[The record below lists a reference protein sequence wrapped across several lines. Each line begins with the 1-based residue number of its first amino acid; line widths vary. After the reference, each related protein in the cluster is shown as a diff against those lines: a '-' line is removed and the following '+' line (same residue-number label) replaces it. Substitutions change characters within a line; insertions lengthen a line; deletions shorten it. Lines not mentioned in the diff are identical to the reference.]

1 MASGLGALKRT
12 MGFTI
17 ILVFA
22 IFLGLLTIISVFFLD
37 PTTGLIFGLVGAF
50 FIILLQYLI
59 GPVIVRATSR
69 LHYLSP
75 GENRWLEAKV
85 SQMASTSGIPMP
97 RLAIS
102 PDPTPNAFVFG
113 RTQKSA
119 TLAVHQGLLQRLN
132 EDEIEG
138 VIAHELGH
146 VKHRDFIVVTMISAI
161 PLVAYLIA
169 RSVLRPVWLALGLR

>member
-37 PTTGLIFGLVGAF
+37 PTTGLIFALVGAF

-85 SQMASTSGIPMP
+85 SQMTSTSGIPIP
-97 RLAIS
+97 RFSI
-102 PDPTPNAFVFG
+102 PPHPTPH
-113 RTQKSA
+113 
-119 TLAVHQGLLQRLN
+119 TLL
-132 EDEIEG
+132 
-138 VIAHELGH
+138 
-146 VKHRDFIVVTMISAI
+146 
-161 PLVAYLIA
+161 
-169 RSVLRPVWLALGLR
+169 

>member
-1 MASGLGALKRT
+1 
-12 MGFTI
+12 
-17 ILVFA
+17 
-22 IFLGLLTIISVFFLD
+22 
-37 PTTGLIFGLVGAF
+37 
-50 FIILLQYLI
+50 
-59 GPVIVRATSR
+59 
-69 LHYLSP
+69 
-75 GENRWLEAKV
+75 
-85 SQMASTSGIPMP
+85 MASTSGIPMP

-119 TLAVHQGLLQRLN
+119 TLAFHQGLLQRLN

-169 RSVLRPVWLALGLR
+169 RSVLWGGYVSGYGGRGGQPDKKGGGLFFITGVAGVGVILKKLLALWLTPLWGGYTHPPTPL

>member
-1 MASGLGALKRT
+1 
-12 MGFTI
+12 
-17 ILVFA
+17 
-22 IFLGLLTIISVFFLD
+22 
-37 PTTGLIFGLVGAF
+37 
-50 FIILLQYLI
+50 
-59 GPVIVRATSR
+59 
-69 LHYLSP
+69 
-75 GENRWLEAKV
+75 
-85 SQMASTSGIPMP
+85 MASTSGLPMP

-102 PDPTPNAFVFG
+102 PDPTPTAFVFG

-169 RSVLRPVWLALGLR
+169 RSVLWGGYVSGVGGSNRNTSAGALISVAAVPYVAS